1 MRIHLSCRSLLVALV
16 AGLLVV
22 AFSHAASAADPVR
35 VTLTGMS
42 KALGDPNGNL
52 NPSAANA
59 TLTVTEDGNEV
70 VYYVHGWAGVICAKQ
85 ADGKKV
91 DVTGVI
97 GEKDGKKIITGKS
110 IDVKII
116 IVE

>member
-1 MRIHLSCRSLLVALV
+1 MRIHLFCRSLLVALV
-16 AGLLVV
+16 AGLLVC
-22 AFSHAASAADPVR
+22 AFAHVASAAEPER
-35 VTLTGMS
+35 VTLTGIS
-42 KALGDPNGNL
+42 KALGDPNGKPD
-52 NPSAANA
+52 PSVANA
-59 TLTVTEDGNEV
+59 TLTVTKDGNAV

-97 GEKDGKKIITGKS
+97 GEKDGKKTITGKS